1 MRAATTT
8 DPTLPLR
15 RRIAM
20 IAAFIA
26 LLASAIC
33 LRVAYEARMREQHAY
48 RAAAPYR
55 SRISFAAP
63 SVAPPFSVTTKRS
76 SNCVSAMDGASAMPS

>member
-1 MRAATTT
+1 MRAATTN

-15 RRIAM
+15 RRIAL
-20 IAAFIA
+20 IAALIA
-26 LLASAIC
+26 LLASAFC
-33 LRVAYEARMREQHAY
+33 LRVAYEARTREQHAY

-63 SVAPPFSVTTKRS
+63 SVTVTMKRS

>member
-15 RRIAM
+15 RRIA
-20 IAAFIA
+20 AAVAVIA
-26 LLASAIC
+26 LLASAVC
-33 LRVAYEARMREQHAY
+33 LRVAYEARMREQHVY

-55 SRISFAAP
+55 SRVSFAAP
-63 SVAPPFSVTTKRS
+63 SVNETTKRL
-76 SNCVSAMDGASAMPS
+76 SNSVSAMDGASAIPS

>member
-1 MRAATTT
+1 MRAATTN

-20 IAAFIA
+20 IAALIA
-26 LLASAIC
+26 LLASAFC
-33 LRVAYEARMREQHAY
+33 LRVAYEARTREQHAY

-63 SVAPPFSVTTKRS
+63 SIAPSPSTTMKRS
-76 SNCVSAMDGASAMPS
+76 SNCVSAMDGASAIPS